1 MPELYTEIMLAP
13 PDGIDV
19 ERLNRII
26 DNLDYESI
34 STWKFIDVFE
44 PLVNFKDV
52 ATPELRLE
60 ASKAKLREAV
70 GILAKMIPFA
80 PVYNR
85 WVVPT
90 R

>member
-1 MPELYTEIMLAP
+1 MLAP